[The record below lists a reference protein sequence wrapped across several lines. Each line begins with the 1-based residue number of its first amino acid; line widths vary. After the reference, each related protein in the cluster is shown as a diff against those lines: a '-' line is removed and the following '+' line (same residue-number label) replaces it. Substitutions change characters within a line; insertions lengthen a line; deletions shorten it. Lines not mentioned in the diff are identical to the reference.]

1 MLWDMTE
8 NTTNHTETLTTAG
21 VARECG
27 VDTSTVR
34 RWIQAGQLTPTYT
47 TPGGHHRFDAKDVEA
62 FKGGAK

>member
-1 MLWDMTE
+1 MAE
-8 NTTNHTETLTTAG
+8 HTTQHTVGTLTTAG

-34 RWIQAGQLTPTYT
+34 RWVQAGQLTPTYT
-47 TPGGHHRFDAKDVEA
+47 TPGGHHRFDPKDVEA